1 MYELVYLF
9 VPKYLI
15 VKQIGDL
22 NSGVSKFEKTNSL
35 FLSQKNYYYNLINTP
50 EGVLPFRPDFGIK
63 YNFISLEDLVSS
75 IQSKFAGSGIKV
87 EMIEEGDSKKVIVS
101 INSSV
106 IAILSE

>member
-1 MYELVYLF
+1 

-15 VKQIGDL
+15 VKQVGD
-22 NSGVSKFEKTNSL
+22 NNKFEKTNSL

-50 EGVLPFRPDFGIK
+50 EGVLPFRPNFGIN
-63 YNFISLEDLVSS
+63 YDFVSLDELVSH
-75 IQSKFAGSGIKV
+75 IRSKFTGSGLQV
-87 EMIEEGDSKKVIVS
+87 EMIEEDNTRKVIIS

>member
-1 MYELVYLF
+1 

-15 VKQIGDL
+15 VKQVGD
-22 NSGVSKFEKTNSL
+22 NNKFEKTNSL

-50 EGVLPFRPDFGIK
+50 EGVLPFRPNFGIN
-63 YNFISLEDLVSS
+63 YNFVSLDELVSH
-75 IQSKFAGSGIKV
+75 IRSKFTGSGLQV
-87 EMIEEGDSKKVIVS
+87 EMIEEDNTRKVIIS